1 VTKDREENNWAKAQD
16 TYKVVQQTIV
26 RGTDLELFGDVER
39 LLPEN
44 VQPQCIEMV
53 MEIIPY
59 EREER
64 RRGSSK
70 NSGRSVS
77 SNIKDAFMKRSRLA
91 EDDLE
96 TGSPVKK
103 KPKKFVD
110 SESEEDIP
118 PIKRA
123 PTLTKANSRSSAS
136 TGFFS
141 ARKMLPDVQRS
152 VHKEDIRPL
161 KTQSGLKATTSQK
174 LVDSAEPSS
183 LKAKPA
189 AGTSASVNPYSWLVD
204 ESDSDSPNA
213 NTKPQDEVI
222 DLTDTEEEEEE
233 SDAELEQAHIV
244 SSKIKK
250 AKSPDYEPAH
260 RATSSPDSSFV
271 VPPIRHRRQ
280 LDNVADLSLAQD
292 LTFEPARRLKRKD
305 NVTDKA
311 LMPPPPLPN
320 SSQGEVTSPPAR
332 HPKQIQRS
340 KAQKPSILD
349 GNILLE
355 MEAIHSGDEVDA
367 GSSDSEGIERS
378 SDREFVVDTS
388 ATQTDPDYDQSAIY
402 RQGLFTQAPVGGP
415 RFATA
420 PVRNGY
426 LGRGRG
432 NSLGRGHFSSSPSR
446 GSELDTYSL
455 GSFVVDD
462 DDEIL
467 EESSQ

>member
-39 LLPEN
+39 LLPDN

-77 SNIKDAFMKRSRLA
+77 SNIKDALMKRSRLA

-96 TGSPVKK
+96 AGSPVKK
-103 KPKKFVD
+103 KPKKFVE

-136 TGFFS
+136 TGFLS
-141 ARKMLPDVQRS
+141 ARKMLPEVQRS
-152 VHKEDIRPL
+152 VHKEDTRPL
-161 KTQSGLKATTSQK
+161 KTQSGLKATPSQK
-174 LVDSAEPSS
+174 PTDNAKPSS
-183 LKAKPA
+183 LKVKPA
-189 AGTSASVNPYSWLVD
+189 AGASASVNPYSWLVD
-204 ESDSDSPNA
+204 ESDSDNPNA

-222 DLTDTEEEEEE
+222 DLTDTEEEEE
-233 SDAELEQAHIV
+233 SDAELAQARIV

-271 VPPIRHRRQ
+271 VPPIRRRRQ
-280 LDNVADLSLAQD
+280 PNNVTDLSIAQD

-305 NVTDKA
+305 DVTDKA

-320 SSQGEVTSPPAR
+320 SSQSEATSPPAH
-332 HPKQIQRS
+332 HPKQIQRP

-355 MEAIHSGDEVDA
+355 MEAIHSGDEIDA

-378 SDREFVVDTS
+378 SDRDFVVDTS

-415 RFATA
+415 RFTTA

-432 NSLGRGHFSSSPSR
+432 NSLRRGHFSSSPSR